1 MYENDNLN
9 SFPKDIEDITNTEQN
24 EEIIAETSAGVGAQP
39 EQAVSQETVSTGF
52 VMVETPE
59 AEDNTA
65 KTEPVQTAASS
76 APQEQNIYQGI
87 APKPTAQGA
96 FSGSYVQ
103 QNASAQQ
110 DTFAQQAYSFVQG
123 SNGAP
128 IYSAKDIQP
137 RKKMG
142 WGKKL
147 LVLLLCGILLG
158 GSAACAYFG
167 VTQLIEQFNKDDE
180 VVTLPSEVIVKEP
193 EIEQVE
199 PVIPAQP
206 IEGVAYDVSGVV
218 ENVMPAMVS
227 VINTYTETINSFWG
241 QSYTQ
246 QGASSGSGIIIGEN
260 ETELLIATNYH
271 VVSGSDSIEITF
283 IDGSTAN
290 AYIKGT
296 DPQMDLAVVSVV
308 LEELTAETKAAIAV
322 ASLGDSEAL
331 KLGQP
336 VIAIGN
342 ALGYGQSVTTGVV
355 SAIDR
360 EIDMEDG
367 TTGSFIQTDAAINPG
382 NSGGALLNLQ
392 GQVIGINSS
401 KIGGS
406 TIEGMGFA
414 IPINAAEPIISDLS
428 LQTTKIKVDEAERGY
443 LGVGIQEVTAT
454 ISQMYGMPQGVFIGE
469 LVEGGA
475 AEKAGMQLKD
485 IIVQFDSFRIDS
497 YADLQEALQ
506 YYAAG
511 TTVEVTVMRPE
522 GGEYVSVTL
531 ELTLGERPAQ

>member
-9 SFPKDIEDITNTEQN
+9 SFLKDSEDRMNTAQN
-24 EEIIAETSAGVGAQP
+24 EEIITEAVAEVAEEMEAQP
-39 EQAVSQETVSTGF
+39 EQTANEEVVSTGF

-59 AEDNTA
+59 V
-65 KTEPVQTAASS
+65 TEGMPEEETQ
-76 APQEQNIYQGI
+76 QESHEG
-87 APKPTAQGA
+87 TLGA
-96 FSGSYVQ
+96 FSGSYMQ
-103 QNASAQQ
+103 QNEAAQE
-110 DTFAQQAYSFVQG
+110 G
-123 SNGAP
+123 SNAP
-128 IYSAKDIQP
+128 VYNAKEIQP

-142 WGKKL
+142 WGKRIL
-147 LVLLLCGILLG
+147 ILLLCGIVLG
-158 GSAACAYFG
+158 GSAACAFVG
-167 VTQLIEQFNKDDE
+167 VNQLIDKYNTEEEEVSFPSEE
-180 VVTLPSEVIVKEP
+180 VVQKEP
-193 EIEQVE
+193 EIEKVE
-199 PVIPAQP
+199 PVTPPQP
-206 IEGVAYDVSGVV
+206 VAGIVYDVSDMV
-218 ENVMPAMVS
+218 EKVMPAMVS
-227 VINTYTETINSFWG
+227 VINNYTETINSFWG

-246 QGASSGSGIIIGEN
+246 KGASSGSGIIIGEN
-260 ETELLIATNYH
+260 ETELLVATNYH
-271 VVSGSDSIEITF
+271 VVSGSDAIEITF

-296 DPQMDLAVVSVV
+296 DPKMDLAVVSVV
-308 LEELTAETKAAIAV
+308 LAELTPETKAAIAV

-342 ALGYGQSVTTGVV
+342 ALGYGQSVTTGCV

-360 EIDMEDG
+360 EINMEDG

-428 LQTTKIKVDEAERGY
+428 LQTTKIKVEESKRGY
-443 LGVGIQEVTAT
+443 LGVGIQEVTAS

-469 LVEGGA
+469 LMEDSA
-475 AEKAGMQLKD
+475 AKQAGMKVRD
-485 IIVQFDSFRIDS
+485 IIVQLDSFQIKS

-511 TTVEVTVMRPE
+511 TTVEVTVMRAE
-522 GGEYVSVTL
+522 GSEYVSVTL
-531 ELTLGERPAQ
+531 EVTLGERPKE

>member
-1 MYENDNLN
+1 MHENDNLN
-9 SFPKDIEDITNTEQN
+9 SFLKDSEDRMNTAQN
-24 EEIIAETSAGVGAQP
+24 EEIITEAVTEAAEETGVQP
-39 EQAVSQETVSTGF
+39 KQTANEDVVSTGF

-59 AEDNTA
+59 V
-65 KTEPVQTAASS
+65 TEGMPEVETQ
-76 APQEQNIYQGI
+76 QE
-87 APKPTAQGA
+87 AHEATLGA
-96 FSGSYVQ
+96 FSGSYMQ
-103 QNASAQQ
+103 QNEA
-110 DTFAQQAYSFVQG
+110 AQQAYSSAQDGKAASVY
-123 SNGAP
+123 N
-128 IYSAKDIQP
+128 AKDIQP

-142 WGKKL
+142 WGKRIL
-147 LVLLLCGILLG
+147 ILLLCGIVLG
-158 GSAACAYFG
+158 GSAACAFVG
-167 VTQLIEQFNKDDE
+167 VNQLIDKFDKEEEEVSFPSEESE
-180 VVTLPSEVIVKEP
+180 VVVQKEP
-193 EIEQVE
+193 EIEKVE
-199 PVIPAQP
+199 PVTPPQS
-206 IEGVAYDVSGVV
+206 VAGIVYDVSDMV
-218 ENVMPAMVS
+218 EKVMPAMVS
-227 VINTYTETINSFWG
+227 VINNYTETINSFWG

-271 VVSGSDSIEITF
+271 VVSGSDAIEITF

-296 DPQMDLAVVSVV
+296 DPKMDLAVVSVV
-308 LEELTAETKAAIAV
+308 LEELTPETKATIAV
-322 ASLGDSEAL
+322 ASLGNSEEL

-342 ALGYGQSVTTGVV
+342 ALGYGQSVTGGYV

-360 EIDMEDG
+360 EINMEDG

-414 IPINAAEPIISDLS
+414 IPISAAEPIISDLS
-428 LQTTKIKVDEAERGY
+428 LQATKIKVEESKRGY
-443 LGVGIQEVTAT
+443 LGVGIQEVTAS

-469 LVEGGA
+469 LMEDSA
-475 AEKAGMQLKD
+475 AKQAGMKVRD
-485 IIVQFDSFRIDS
+485 IIVQLDTFQIKS

-511 TTVEVTVMRPE
+511 TTVEVTVMRAE
-522 GGEYVSVTL
+522 GSEYVSVTL
-531 ELTLGERPAQ
+531 EVTLGERPKE

>member
-9 SFPKDIEDITNTEQN
+9 SFLKDSEDRMNTAQN
-24 EEIIAETSAGVGAQP
+24 EEIITEAVAEVAEEMEAQP
-39 EQAVSQETVSTGF
+39 AQTANEEVVSTGF

-59 AEDNTA
+59 V
-65 KTEPVQTAASS
+65 TEGMPEEETQ
-76 APQEQNIYQGI
+76 QESHEG
-87 APKPTAQGA
+87 TLGA
-96 FSGSYVQ
+96 FSGSYMQ
-103 QNASAQQ
+103 QNEAAQE
-110 DTFAQQAYSFVQG
+110 G
-123 SNGAP
+123 SNAP
-128 IYSAKDIQP
+128 VYNAKEIQP

-142 WGKKL
+142 WGKRIL
-147 LVLLLCGILLG
+147 ILLLCGIVLG
-158 GSAACAYFG
+158 GSAACAFVG
-167 VTQLIEQFNKDDE
+167 VNQLIDE
-180 VVTLPSEVIVKEP
+180 FDKEEGVVSLPTEESQEAVQKEP
-193 EIEQVE
+193 EIEKVE
-199 PVIPAQP
+199 PVTPPQP
-206 IEGVAYDVSGVV
+206 VAGIVYDVSDMV
-218 ENVMPAMVS
+218 EKVMPAMVS
-227 VINTYTETINSFWG
+227 VINNYTETINSFWG

-246 QGASSGSGIIIGEN
+246 KGASSGSGIIIGEN
-260 ETELLIATNYH
+260 ETELLVATNYH
-271 VVSGSDSIEITF
+271 VVSGSDAIEITF

-296 DPQMDLAVVSVV
+296 DPKMDLAVVSVV
-308 LEELTAETKAAIAV
+308 LAELTPETKAAIAV

-342 ALGYGQSVTTGVV
+342 ALGYGQSVTTGCV

-360 EIDMEDG
+360 EINMEDG

-428 LQTTKIKVDEAERGY
+428 LQTTKIKVEESKRGY
-443 LGVGIQEVTAT
+443 LGVGIQEVTAS

-469 LVEGGA
+469 LMEDSA
-475 AEKAGMQLKD
+475 AKQAGMKVRD
-485 IIVQFDSFRIDS
+485 IIVQLDSFQIKS

-511 TTVEVTVMRPE
+511 TTVEVTVMRAE
-522 GGEYVSVTL
+522 GSEYVSVTL
-531 ELTLGERPAQ
+531 EVTLGERPKE

>member
-9 SFPKDIEDITNTEQN
+9 SFLKDSEDRMNTAQN
-24 EEIIAETSAGVGAQP
+24 EEIITEAVAEVAEEMEAQP
-39 EQAVSQETVSTGF
+39 EQIANEEVVSTGF

-59 AEDNTA
+59 V
-65 KTEPVQTAASS
+65 TEGMPEEETQ
-76 APQEQNIYQGI
+76 QESHEG
-87 APKPTAQGA
+87 TLGA
-96 FSGSYVQ
+96 FSGSYMQ
-103 QNASAQQ
+103 QNEAAQE
-110 DTFAQQAYSFVQG
+110 G
-123 SNGAP
+123 SNAP
-128 IYSAKDIQP
+128 VYNAKEIQP

-142 WGKKL
+142 WGKRIL
-147 LVLLLCGILLG
+147 ILLLCGIVLG
-158 GSAACAYFG
+158 GSAACAFVG
-167 VTQLIEQFNKDDE
+167 VNQLIDKYNTEEEEVSFPSEE
-180 VVTLPSEVIVKEP
+180 VVQKEP
-193 EIEQVE
+193 EIEKVE
-199 PVIPAQP
+199 PVTPPQP
-206 IEGVAYDVSGVV
+206 VAGIVYDVSDMV
-218 ENVMPAMVS
+218 EKVMPAMVS
-227 VINTYTETINSFWG
+227 VINNYTETINSFWG

-246 QGASSGSGIIIGEN
+246 KGASSGSGIIIGEN
-260 ETELLIATNYH
+260 ETELLVATNYH
-271 VVSGSDSIEITF
+271 VVSGSDAIEITF

-296 DPQMDLAVVSVV
+296 DPKMDLAVVSVV
-308 LEELTAETKAAIAV
+308 LAELTPETKAAIAV

-342 ALGYGQSVTTGVV
+342 ALGYGQSVTTGCV

-360 EIDMEDG
+360 EINMEDG

-428 LQTTKIKVDEAERGY
+428 LQTTKIKVEESKRGY
-443 LGVGIQEVTAT
+443 LGVGIQEVTAS

-469 LVEGGA
+469 LMEDSA
-475 AEKAGMQLKD
+475 AKQAGMKVRD
-485 IIVQFDSFRIDS
+485 IIVQLDSFQIKS

-511 TTVEVTVMRPE
+511 TTVEVTVMRAE
-522 GGEYVSVTL
+522 GSEYVSVTL
-531 ELTLGERPAQ
+531 EVTLGERPKE

>member
-9 SFPKDIEDITNTEQN
+9 SFLKDSEDRMNTAQN
-24 EEIIAETSAGVGAQP
+24 EEIITEAVAEVAEEMEAQP
-39 EQAVSQETVSTGF
+39 EQTANEEVVSTGF

-59 AEDNTA
+59 V
-65 KTEPVQTAASS
+65 TEGMPEEETQ
-76 APQEQNIYQGI
+76 QESHEG
-87 APKPTAQGA
+87 TLGA
-96 FSGSYVQ
+96 FSGSYMQ
-103 QNASAQQ
+103 QNEAA
-110 DTFAQQAYSFVQG
+110 QG
-123 SNGAP
+123 SSNVPA
-128 IYSAKDIQP
+128 YNAKDIQP

-142 WGKKL
+142 WGKRIL
-147 LVLLLCGILLG
+147 IMLICGIILG
-158 GSAACAYFG
+158 GSAACAFVG
-167 VTQLIEQFNKDDE
+167 VNQLIDKFDKEEE
-180 VVTLPSEVIVKEP
+180 VVSLPSEETHEVVQKEP
-193 EIEQVE
+193 EIEKVE
-199 PVIPAQP
+199 PVIMVTPQDQQAV
-206 IEGVAYDVSGVV
+206 GVVYDVSGVV

-227 VINTYTETINSFWG
+227 VINNYTETINSFWG

-271 VVSGSDSIEITF
+271 VVSGADGIEITF

-296 DPQMDLAVVSVV
+296 DPKMDLAVVSVV
-308 LEELTAETKAAIAV
+308 LAELTPETKAAIAV

-342 ALGYGQSVTTGVV
+342 ALGYGQSVTTGCV

-360 EIDMEDG
+360 KIDMEDG
-367 TTGSFIQTDAAINPG
+367 TTGNFIQTDAAINPG

-428 LQTTKIKVDEAERGY
+428 LQTTKIKVEESKRGY
-443 LGVGIQEVTAT
+443 LGVGIQEVTAS

-469 LVEGGA
+469 LMEDGA
-475 AEKAGMQLKD
+475 AKQAGMKLKD
-485 IIVQFDSFRIDS
+485 IIVKFDSFEIKS

-511 TTVEVTVMRPE
+511 TTVEVTVMRAE
-522 GGEYVSVTL
+522 GSEYVSVTL
-531 ELTLGERPAQ
+531 QVTLGERPAQ

>member
-1 MYENDNLN
+1 MSRIDNDNLN
-9 SFPKDIEDITNTEQN
+9 SFLKDSEDRMNTAQN
-24 EEIIAETSAGVGAQP
+24 EEIITEAVAEVAEEMEAQP
-39 EQAVSQETVSTGF
+39 EQTANEEVVSTGF

-59 AEDNTA
+59 V
-65 KTEPVQTAASS
+65 TEGMPEGETQ
-76 APQEQNIYQGI
+76 QESHEG
-87 APKPTAQGA
+87 TLGA
-96 FSGSYVQ
+96 FSGSYMQ
-103 QNASAQQ
+103 QNEAA
-110 DTFAQQAYSFVQG
+110 QG
-123 SNGAP
+123 SSNVPA
-128 IYSAKDIQP
+128 YNAKDIQP

-142 WGKKL
+142 WGKRIL
-147 LVLLLCGILLG
+147 ILLLCGIVLG
-158 GSAACAYFG
+158 GSAACAFVG
-167 VTQLIEQFNKDDE
+167 VNQLIDE
-180 VVTLPSEVIVKEP
+180 FDKEEGVVSLPTEESQEAVQKEP
-193 EIEQVE
+193 EIEKVE
-199 PVIPAQP
+199 PVTPPQP
-206 IEGVAYDVSGVV
+206 VAGIVYDVSDMV
-218 ENVMPAMVS
+218 EKVMPAMVS
-227 VINTYTETINSFWG
+227 VINNYTETINSFWG

-246 QGASSGSGIIIGEN
+246 KGASSGSGIIIGEN

-271 VVSGSDSIEITF
+271 VVSGSDAIEITF

-296 DPQMDLAVVSVV
+296 DPKMDLAVVSVV
-308 LEELTAETKAAIAV
+308 LAELTPETKAAIAV

-342 ALGYGQSVTTGVV
+342 ALGYGQSVTTGCV

-360 EIDMEDG
+360 EINMEDG

-428 LQTTKIKVDEAERGY
+428 LQTTKIKVEESKRGY
-443 LGVGIQEVTAT
+443 LGVGIQEVTAS

-469 LVEGGA
+469 LMEDSA
-475 AEKAGMQLKD
+475 AKQAGMKVRD
-485 IIVQFDSFRIDS
+485 IIVQLDTFQIKS

-511 TTVEVTVMRPE
+511 TTVEVTVMRAE
-522 GGEYVSVTL
+522 GSEYVSVTL
-531 ELTLGERPAQ
+531 EVTLGERPKE

>member
-9 SFPKDIEDITNTEQN
+9 SFLKDSEDRMNTAQN
-24 EEIIAETSAGVGAQP
+24 EEIITEAVAEVAEEMEAQP
-39 EQAVSQETVSTGF
+39 EQIANEEVVSTGF

-59 AEDNTA
+59 V
-65 KTEPVQTAASS
+65 TEGMPEEETQ
-76 APQEQNIYQGI
+76 QESHEG
-87 APKPTAQGA
+87 TLGA
-96 FSGSYVQ
+96 FSGSYMQ
-103 QNASAQQ
+103 QNEAA
-110 DTFAQQAYSFVQG
+110 QG
-123 SNGAP
+123 SSNVPA
-128 IYSAKDIQP
+128 YNAKDIQP

-142 WGKKL
+142 WGKRIL
-147 LVLLLCGILLG
+147 ILLLCGIVLG
-158 GSAACAYFG
+158 GSAACAFVG
-167 VTQLIEQFNKDDE
+167 VNQLIDKYNTEEEEVSFPSEE
-180 VVTLPSEVIVKEP
+180 VVQKEP
-193 EIEQVE
+193 EIEKVE
-199 PVIPAQP
+199 PVTPPQP
-206 IEGVAYDVSGVV
+206 VAGIVYDVSDMV
-218 ENVMPAMVS
+218 EKVMPAMVS
-227 VINTYTETINSFWG
+227 VINNYTETINSFWG

-246 QGASSGSGIIIGEN
+246 KGASSGSGIIIGEN

-271 VVSGSDSIEITF
+271 VVSGSDAIEITF

-296 DPQMDLAVVSVV
+296 DPKMDLAVVSVV
-308 LEELTAETKAAIAV
+308 LAELTPETKAAIAV

-342 ALGYGQSVTTGVV
+342 ALGYGQSVTTGCV

-360 EIDMEDG
+360 EINMEDG

-428 LQTTKIKVDEAERGY
+428 LQTTKIKVEESKRGY
-443 LGVGIQEVTAT
+443 LGVGIQEVTAS

-469 LVEGGA
+469 LMEDSA
-475 AEKAGMQLKD
+475 AKQAGMKVRD
-485 IIVQFDSFRIDS
+485 IIVQLDTFQIKS

-511 TTVEVTVMRPE
+511 TTVEVTVMRAE
-522 GGEYVSVTL
+522 GSEYVSVTL
-531 ELTLGERPAQ
+531 EVTLGERPKE

>member
-9 SFPKDIEDITNTEQN
+9 SFLKDSEDRMNTAQN
-24 EEIIAETSAGVGAQP
+24 EEIITEAVAEVAEEMEAQP
-39 EQAVSQETVSTGF
+39 EQTANEEVVSTGF

-59 AEDNTA
+59 V
-65 KTEPVQTAASS
+65 TEGMPEEETQ
-76 APQEQNIYQGI
+76 QESHEG
-87 APKPTAQGA
+87 TLGA
-96 FSGSYVQ
+96 FSGSYMQ
-103 QNASAQQ
+103 QNEAAQE
-110 DTFAQQAYSFVQG
+110 G
-123 SNGAP
+123 SNAP
-128 IYSAKDIQP
+128 VYNAKDIQP

-142 WGKKL
+142 WGKRIL
-147 LVLLLCGILLG
+147 ILLLCGIVLG
-158 GSAACAYFG
+158 GSAACAFVG
-167 VTQLIEQFNKDDE
+167 VNQLIDKYSTEEEEVSFPSEE
-180 VVTLPSEVIVKEP
+180 VVQKEP
-193 EIEQVE
+193 EIEKVE
-199 PVIPAQP
+199 PMTPPQP
-206 IEGVAYDVSGVV
+206 VAGIVYDVSDMV
-218 ENVMPAMVS
+218 EKVMPAMVS
-227 VINTYTETINSFWG
+227 VINNYTETINSFWG

-246 QGASSGSGIIIGEN
+246 KGASSGSGIIIGEN
-260 ETELLIATNYH
+260 ETELLVATNYH
-271 VVSGSDSIEITF
+271 VVSGSDAIEITF

-296 DPQMDLAVVSVV
+296 DPKMDLAVVSVV
-308 LEELTAETKAAIAV
+308 LAELTPETKAAIAV

-342 ALGYGQSVTTGVV
+342 ALGYGQSVTTGCV

-360 EIDMEDG
+360 EINMEDG

-428 LQTTKIKVDEAERGY
+428 LQTTKIKVEESKRGY
-443 LGVGIQEVTAT
+443 LGVGIQEVTAS

-469 LVEGGA
+469 LMEDSA
-475 AEKAGMQLKD
+475 AKQAGMKVRD
-485 IIVQFDSFRIDS
+485 IIVQLDSFQIKS

-511 TTVEVTVMRPE
+511 TTVEVTVMRAE
-522 GGEYVSVTL
+522 GSEYVSVTL
-531 ELTLGERPAQ
+531 EVTLGERPKE

>member
-9 SFPKDIEDITNTEQN
+9 SFLKDSEDRMNTAQN
-24 EEIIAETSAGVGAQP
+24 EEIITEAVAEVAEEMEAQP
-39 EQAVSQETVSTGF
+39 EQTANEEVVSTGF

-59 AEDNTA
+59 V
-65 KTEPVQTAASS
+65 TEGMPEEETQ
-76 APQEQNIYQGI
+76 QESHEG
-87 APKPTAQGA
+87 TLGA
-96 FSGSYVQ
+96 FSGSYMQ
-103 QNASAQQ
+103 QNEAAQE
-110 DTFAQQAYSFVQG
+110 G
-123 SNGAP
+123 SNAP
-128 IYSAKDIQP
+128 VYNAKEIQP

-142 WGKKL
+142 WGKRIL
-147 LVLLLCGILLG
+147 ILLLCGIVLG
-158 GSAACAYFG
+158 GSAACAFVG
-167 VTQLIEQFNKDDE
+167 VNQLIDKYNTEEEEVSFPSEE
-180 VVTLPSEVIVKEP
+180 VVQKEP
-193 EIEQVE
+193 EIEKVE
-199 PVIPAQP
+199 PVTPPQP
-206 IEGVAYDVSGVV
+206 VAGIVYDVSDMV
-218 ENVMPAMVS
+218 EKVMPAMVS
-227 VINTYTETINSFWG
+227 VINNYTETINSFWG

-246 QGASSGSGIIIGEN
+246 KGASSGSGIIIGEN
-260 ETELLIATNYH
+260 ETELLVATNYH
-271 VVSGSDSIEITF
+271 VVSGSDAIEITF

-296 DPQMDLAVVSVV
+296 DPKMDLAVVSVV
-308 LEELTAETKAAIAV
+308 LAELTPETKAAIAV

-342 ALGYGQSVTTGVV
+342 ALGYGQSVTTGCV

-360 EIDMEDG
+360 EINMEDG

-428 LQTTKIKVDEAERGY
+428 LQTTKIKVEESKRGY
-443 LGVGIQEVTAT
+443 LGVGIQEVTAS

-469 LVEGGA
+469 LMEDSA
-475 AEKAGMQLKD
+475 AKQAGMKVRD
-485 IIVQFDSFRIDS
+485 IIVQLDTFQIKS

-511 TTVEVTVMRPE
+511 TTVEVTVMRAE
-522 GGEYVSVTL
+522 GSEYVSVTL
-531 ELTLGERPAQ
+531 EVTLGERPKE

>member
-9 SFPKDIEDITNTEQN
+9 SFLKNSEDRMNTAQTEDIITEAVAEVTEEIEAQPKQTAN
-24 EEIIAETSAGVGAQP
+24 EEV
-39 EQAVSQETVSTGF
+39 VLTGF
-52 VMVETPE
+52 VMAEAPEVTEGMPEVETQQE
-59 AEDNTA
+59 AHEGTL
-65 KTEPVQTAASS
+65 
-76 APQEQNIYQGI
+76 
-87 APKPTAQGA
+87 GA
-96 FSGSYVQ
+96 FSGSYMQ
-103 QNASAQQ
+103 QNEAAQQ
-110 DTFAQQAYSFVQG
+110 DYSSAQGGKAASVY
-123 SNGAP
+123 N
-128 IYSAKDIQP
+128 AKDIQP

-142 WGKKL
+142 WGKRIL
-147 LVLLLCGILLG
+147 ILLLCGIVLG
-158 GSAACAYFG
+158 GSAACAFVG
-167 VTQLIEQFNKDDE
+167 VNQLIDKYNTEEEEVSFPSEE
-180 VVTLPSEVIVKEP
+180 VVQKEP
-193 EIEQVE
+193 EIEKVE
-199 PVIPAQP
+199 PVTPPQP
-206 IEGVAYDVSGVV
+206 VAGIVYDVSDMV
-218 ENVMPAMVS
+218 EKVMPAMVS
-227 VINTYTETINSFWG
+227 VINNYTETINSFWG

-246 QGASSGSGIIIGEN
+246 KGASSGSGIIIGEN

-271 VVSGSDSIEITF
+271 VVSGSDAIEITF
-283 IDGSTAN
+283 IDGSAAN

-296 DPQMDLAVVSVV
+296 DPKMDLAVVSVV
-308 LEELTAETKAAIAV
+308 LAELTPETKAAIAV

-342 ALGYGQSVTTGVV
+342 ALGYGQSVTTGCV

-360 EIDMEDG
+360 EINMEDG

-428 LQTTKIKVDEAERGY
+428 LQTTKIKVEESKRGY
-443 LGVGIQEVTAT
+443 LGVGIQEVTAS

-469 LVEGGA
+469 LMEDSA
-475 AEKAGMQLKD
+475 AKQAGMKVRD
-485 IIVQFDSFRIDS
+485 IIVQLDTFQIKS

-511 TTVEVTVMRPE
+511 TTVEVTVMRAE
-522 GGEYVSVTL
+522 GSEYVSVTL
-531 ELTLGERPAQ
+531 EVTLGERPKE

>member
-9 SFPKDIEDITNTEQN
+9 SFLKDSEDRMNTAQN
-24 EEIIAETSAGVGAQP
+24 EEIITEAVAEVAEEMEAQP
-39 EQAVSQETVSTGF
+39 EQTANEEVVSTGF

-59 AEDNTA
+59 V
-65 KTEPVQTAASS
+65 TEGMPEEETQ
-76 APQEQNIYQGI
+76 QESHEG
-87 APKPTAQGA
+87 TLGA
-96 FSGSYVQ
+96 FSGSYMQ
-103 QNASAQQ
+103 QNEAAQE
-110 DTFAQQAYSFVQG
+110 G
-123 SNGAP
+123 SNAP
-128 IYSAKDIQP
+128 VYNAKDIQP

-142 WGKKL
+142 WGKRIL
-147 LVLLLCGILLG
+147 ILLLCGIVLG
-158 GSAACAYFG
+158 GSAACAFVG
-167 VTQLIEQFNKDDE
+167 VNQLIDKYSTEEEEVSFPSEE
-180 VVTLPSEVIVKEP
+180 VVQKEP
-193 EIEQVE
+193 EIEKVE
-199 PVIPAQP
+199 PMTPPQP
-206 IEGVAYDVSGVV
+206 VAGIVYDVSDMV
-218 ENVMPAMVS
+218 EKVMPAMVS
-227 VINTYTETINSFWG
+227 VINNYTETINSFWG

-246 QGASSGSGIIIGEN
+246 KGASSGSGIIIGEN

-271 VVSGSDSIEITF
+271 VVSGSDAIEITF

-296 DPQMDLAVVSVV
+296 DPKMDLAVVSVV
-308 LEELTAETKAAIAV
+308 LAELTPETKAAIAV

-342 ALGYGQSVTTGVV
+342 ALGYGQSVTTGCV

-360 EIDMEDG
+360 EINMEDG

-428 LQTTKIKVDEAERGY
+428 LQTTKIKVEESKRGY
-443 LGVGIQEVTAT
+443 LGVGIQEVTAS

-469 LVEGGA
+469 LMEDSA
-475 AEKAGMQLKD
+475 AKQAGMKVRD
-485 IIVQFDSFRIDS
+485 IIVQLDSFQIKS

-511 TTVEVTVMRPE
+511 TTVEVTVMRAE
-522 GGEYVSVTL
+522 GSEYVSVTL
-531 ELTLGERPAQ
+531 EVTLGERPKE